1 MRRHAFNIWNFC
13 ARHRVKHEPNLF
25 WHDRYTTFAVEVMFD
40 NCFVC
45 SHALCIC
52 FVLFYLLDMYLFVT
66 HQSLDLS
73 LTLLVHILTVFSNRT
88 AAVYFIRRFNSHVNW
103 LHEPTRDSL
112 HVQQRTSKI
121 QFLLSSDV
129 HYRYLVEVDWDTRT
143 MRLYLYMYWM
153 NYVLIK
159 QLRLW
164 SCLHARDQRRSSFVI

>member
-1 MRRHAFNIWNFC
+1 MIIVSSVHMHCAF
-13 ARHRVKHEPNLF
+13 A
-25 WHDRYTTFAVEVMFD
+25 
-40 NCFVC
+40 
-45 SHALCIC
+45 
-52 FVLFYLLDMYLFVT
+52 LFYLLDMYLFVT

-88 AAVYFIRRFNSHVNW
+88 AAVYFIHVNW

>member
-1 MRRHAFNIWNFC
+1 MIIVSSVHMHCAF
-13 ARHRVKHEPNLF
+13 A
-25 WHDRYTTFAVEVMFD
+25 
-40 NCFVC
+40 
-45 SHALCIC
+45 
-52 FVLFYLLDMYLFVT
+52 LFYLLDMYLFVT

-88 AAVYFIRRFNSHVNW
+88 AAVYFIHVNW

-112 HVQQRTSKI
+112 HIQQRTSKI
-121 QFLLSSDV
+121 HFLLSSDV

-153 NYVLIK
+153 DYVLIK

-164 SCLHARDQRRSSFVI
+164 SCLHARDKRRSSFVI